1 VGTWSGA
8 ARIGQRYR
16 PCSNIPSMRAPTS
29 TDGDRKIRAANSR
42 SDHATSRVVM
52 TTDEWLVLLPNRCP
66 AYISP
71 EHYER
76 NQGRLQANR
85 ARAHAMGAARSGSAL
100 LAGMP
105 RVCSLWLST
114 HRPLRWRWSPSH
126 V

>member
-1 VGTWSGA
+1 MLKHPLYAGFYVYG
-8 ARIGQRYR
+8 RRQDDPRRKQPER
-16 PCSNIPSMRAPTS
+16 PRT
-29 TDGDRKIRAANSR
+29 G
-42 SDHATSRVVM
+42 RVVM
-52 TTDEWLVLLPNRCP
+52 TTDEWLILLPNRCP

-71 EHYER
+71 EQFER
-76 NQGRLQANR
+76 NQARLQANR
-85 ARAHAMGAARSGSAL
+85 ARADAMGAARSGSAL